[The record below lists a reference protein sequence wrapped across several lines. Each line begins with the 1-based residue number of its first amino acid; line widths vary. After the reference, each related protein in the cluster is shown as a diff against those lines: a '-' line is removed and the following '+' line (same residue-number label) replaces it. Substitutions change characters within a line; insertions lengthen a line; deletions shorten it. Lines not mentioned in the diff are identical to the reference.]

1 MSSVGAKDF
10 YDVLGVSRTA
20 STEEIRRAYRG
31 LARKHHPDVDKSEGA
46 EERFKEISE
55 AYDALRDPESRERYD
70 RRGQGFAQGFSPGGG
85 TGRRAASGTGRRA
98 ASGTEGFESFG
109 EGGFDDILEGLFGG
123 RMNGFSMRGSDHEAV
138 LELSLEEAAAG
149 GKRRIT
155 LADGGSF
162 EVEIPKGVSDGQRIR
177 LAGQGGSG
185 SSGGQAGDL
194 LLRIKIRPHKVF
206 RLVGRDLHVDLPVT
220 PPEAVLGATV
230 EVPTLSGTAK
240 VRVPPGSSTGR
251 KLRLRGEGMPATRGA
266 PGDLLAAVK
275 IMVPKNPSAKERK
288 LYEELAKVS
297 KFNPRKGQ

>member
-1 MSSVGAKDF
+1 MPPVGARDF
-10 YDVLGVSRTA
+10 YDILGVSRNA
-20 STEEIRRAYRG
+20 SAEEIRRAYRT

-46 EERFKEISE
+46 EELFKDISE
-55 AYDALRDPESRERYD
+55 AYDTLRDPESREQYD
-70 RRGQGFAQGFSPGGG
+70 RSGQGFPGGGGFSPGGG
-85 TGRRAASGTGRRA
+85 RRRSPAGGPGFDDSFSTG
-98 ASGTEGFESFG
+98 GFDG
-109 EGGFDDILEGLFGG
+109 GGFDDIFEGLFGG
-123 RMNGFSMRGSDHEAV
+123 RRNGFSMRGSDHEAV

-155 LADGGSF
+155 LAGGDSF

-230 EVPTLSGTAK
+230 EVPTLSGTAR

-251 KLRLRGEGMPATRGA
+251 KLRLRGEGMPAARGA

-275 IMVPKNPSAKERK
+275 IMVPKTPSAKERE
-288 LYEELAKVS
+288 LYEELARVS

>member
-1 MSSVGAKDF
+1 MSSVGARDF

-20 STEEIRRAYRG
+20 STEEIRRAYRS

-85 TGRRAASGTGRRA
+85 AGRRAASGTQ
-98 ASGTEGFESFG
+98 GFESFG

-220 PPEAVLGATV
+220 PSEAVLGATV

-251 KLRLRGEGMPATRGA
+251 KLRLRGEGMPAARGA
-266 PGDLLAAVK
+266 PGDLLAAVR
-275 IMVPKNPSAKERK
+275 IMVPKKPSTKERE
-288 LYEELAKVS
+288 LYEELARVS
-297 KFNPRKGQ
+297 KFNPRKGR